1 MRPDRRS
8 DVDRWMA
15 RFVGMVSCL
24 CGLGAIAILVRL
36 GIAAFS
42 VPHRLTAGALLF
54 GAAIVLIAGF
64 FLSVDYRL
72 TFNRPNRYGSILGL
86 TGWRGLGVFFA
97 AIAAVLAVQA
107 ARRRE
112 LDALAYALV
121 SAAASCWCWMRA
133 FRIGRQRYD
142 RSGGRQRMGERGAAA
157 VDAYLDACYVDF
169 DDARAA
175 ALQANRTA
183 QLPAIDV
190 SPSQGKFLQL
200 LAQSIGARR
209 ILEIGTLGGYST
221 LWLAGS
227 LPPDGRVITLEFNPR
242 HAAVARSNFERAGL
256 SDRIELREGPAL
268 ESLAAIERAQEGP
281 FDVFFIDADWVNNP
295 QYFTWALKLARRGS
309 LIVFDNV
316 VQDGAIVDTYSRDA
330 AVRATRE
337 LHERLGSEPR
347 VLATALQT
355 VGEKGHDGFALALVV
370 ADS

>member
-1 MRPDRRS
+1 MRRVRRS
-8 DVDRWMA
+8 DVDRWMP
-15 RFVGMVSCL
+15 RLVGIVSSL
-24 CGLGAIAILVRL
+24 CGLGAIALLVRL
-36 GIAAFS
+36 GIAALS
-42 VPHRLTAGALLF
+42 DPHRLTAGALLF

-72 TFNRPNRYGSILGL
+72 TFNRPNLYGSVLGL

-112 LDALAYALV
+112 LDALAYGLV

-133 FRIGRQRYD
+133 FRIGRRQND
-142 RSGGRQRMGERGAAA
+142 RRA
-157 VDAYLDACYVDF
+157 VDAYLDACYADL

-175 ALQANRTA
+175 ALRANRAA
-183 QLPAIDV
+183 QLPAIDI

-200 LAQSIGARR
+200 LVRSIGAQR

-227 LPPDGRVITLEFNPR
+227 LPPNGRVITLEFDPR

-268 ESLAAIERAQEGP
+268 ESLAAIERAREGP
-281 FDVFFIDADWVNNP
+281 FDVFFIDADWVNQP

-316 VQDGAIVDTYSRDA
+316 VRDGAIVDSHCRDA

>member
-15 RFVGMVSCL
+15 RFVGMVSFL

-72 TFNRPNRYGSILGL
+72 TFNRPNLYGSILGL

-97 AIAAVLAVQA
+97 ASAAVLAVQA

-133 FRIGRQRYD
+133 LRIGRRQND
-142 RSGGRQRMGERGAAA
+142 RRAI
-157 VDAYLDACYVDF
+157 DAYLDACYADF
-169 DDARAA
+169 DDSRAA
-175 ALQANRTA
+175 ALQANRAA
-183 QLPAIDV
+183 QLPAIDI

-200 LAQSIGARR
+200 LARSIGAQR

-227 LPPDGRVITLEFNPR
+227 LPPDGRVITLEFDPR
-242 HAAVARSNFERAGL
+242 HAAVARSNFELAGL

-281 FDVFFIDADWVNNP
+281 FDFFFIDADWVSNP

-316 VQDGAIVDTYSRDA
+316 VRDGAIVDTHCRDA

-355 VGEKGHDGFALALVV
+355 VGEKGHDGFGLALVV

>member
-1 MRPDRRS
+1 MRRVRRF
-8 DVDRWMA
+8 DVDRWIR
-15 RFVGMVSCL
+15 RFVGIAFFL
-24 CGLGAIAILVRL
+24 CGLAAIAILVRL
-36 GIAAFS
+36 GTAALS
-42 VPHRLTAGALLF
+42 VPNSSTAVALLF
-54 GAAIVLIAGF
+54 GAAIVLVAGF
-64 FLSVDYRL
+64 FLLVDYRL
-72 TFNRPNRYGSILGL
+72 TLNRPNLYGSMLGL
-86 TGWRGLGVFFA
+86 TAWRGLSVFFA
-97 AIAAVLAVQA
+97 AVATGVAVQA

-112 LDALAYALV
+112 LDELACALT

-133 FRIGRQRYD
+133 FRIGR
-142 RSGGRQRMGERGAAA
+142 RQNDRGAL
-157 VDAYLDACYVDF
+157 DSYLDACYVDF
-169 DDARAA
+169 DEARAA
-175 ALQANRTA
+175 ALQANRAA
-183 QLPAIDV
+183 QLPAIDI

-227 LPPDGRVITLEFNPR
+227 LPPDGRVITLEFDAR

-256 SDRIELREGPAL
+256 TDRIELREGPAL

-281 FDVFFIDADWVNNP
+281 FDVFFIDADWVNHP

-316 VQDGAIVDTYSRDA
+316 VRDGAIVDTHSQDA

-355 VGEKGHDGFALALVV
+355 VGQKGNDGFALALVV

>member
-1 MRPDRRS
+1 MRPDHRS
-8 DVDRWMA
+8 DVGRWMA
-15 RFVGMVSCL
+15 RFLGIVCSL
-24 CGLGAIAILVRL
+24 CALGAIAILVRL
-36 GIAAFS
+36 GISAIS
-42 VPHRLTAGALLF
+42 VPHRLTAAALLF
-54 GAAIVLIAGF
+54 AAAIVLIAGF

-72 TFNRPNRYGSILGL
+72 TFNRPNLYGSILGL

-97 AIAAVLAVQA
+97 VIAAVLVVQA

-121 SAAASCWCWMRA
+121 SAAAFCWCWMRA
-133 FRIGRQRYD
+133 LRIGRRQND
-142 RSGGRQRMGERGAAA
+142 RRA

-169 DDARAA
+169 DGARAA
-175 ALQANRTA
+175 ALQANRAA

-200 LAQSIGARR
+200 LAQSVGARR

-256 SDRIELREGPAL
+256 SDRIELREGPAI

-281 FDVFFIDADWVNNP
+281 FDVFFIDADWVNHP

-316 VQDGAIVDTYSRDA
+316 VRDGAIVDTHSRDA

-355 VGEKGHDGFALALVV
+355 VGAKGHDGFALALVI

>member
-1 MRPDRRS
+1 MRPARRP

-15 RFVGMVSCL
+15 RFVGTVSSL
-24 CGLGAIAILVRL
+24 CALAAIAILVRL
-36 GIAAFS
+36 AIAAFS
-42 VPHRLTAGALLF
+42 VPDRLTAGAFLF
-54 GAAIVLIAGF
+54 GAAIVLIAGL

-72 TFNRPNRYGSILGL
+72 TFNRPNLYGSILGL

-97 AIAAVLAVQA
+97 AIAALLAVQA

-112 LDALAYALV
+112 LETVAYALI

-133 FRIGRQRYD
+133 FRIGRRQND
-142 RSGGRQRMGERGAAA
+142 RRA
-157 VDAYLDACYVDF
+157 VDSYLDACYVDF
-169 DDARAA
+169 DEARAA
-175 ALQANRTA
+175 ALQANRA
-183 QLPAIDV
+183 AKLPAIDI

-227 LPPDGRVITLEFNPR
+227 LPPDGRAITLEFDPR

-268 ESLAAIERAQEGP
+268 ESLAAIERAKEGP
-281 FDVFFIDADWVNNP
+281 FDVFFIDADWVNQP
-295 QYFTWALKLARRGS
+295 QYFSWALKLARRGS

-316 VQDGAIVDTYSRDA
+316 VRDGAIVDTHSRDA
-330 AVRATRE
+330 AVAATRE

-355 VGEKGHDGFALALVV
+355 LGEKGHDGFAIALVV
-370 ADS
+370 ADP

>member
-1 MRPDRRS
+1 MRTAHRF

-15 RFVGMVSCL
+15 RFLGIVCSL
-24 CGLGAIAILVRL
+24 CALGAIAILIRL
-36 GIAAFS
+36 GISAIS
-42 VPHRLTAGALLF
+42 VPHRLTAAALLF
-54 GAAIVLIAGF
+54 AAAMVLIAGF

-72 TFNRPNRYGSILGL
+72 TFNRPNLYGSILGL
-86 TGWRGLGVFFA
+86 TGWRGLGAFFA

-112 LDALAYALV
+112 LDTLAYALV

-133 FRIGRQRYD
+133 LRIGRRRND
-142 RSGGRQRMGERGAAA
+142 RRAI
-157 VDAYLDACYVDF
+157 DAYLDACYVDS
-169 DDARAA
+169 DGAWAA
-175 ALQANRTA
+175 ALQANRAA

-200 LAQSIGARR
+200 LAQSVGARR

-227 LPPDGRVITLEFNPR
+227 LPPDGRLITLEFNPR

-256 SDRIELREGPAL
+256 SDRIELREGPAI

-281 FDVFFIDADWVNNP
+281 FDFFFIDADWVNHP

-316 VQDGAIVDTYSRDA
+316 VRDGAIVDTHSRDTS
-330 AVRATRE
+330 VRATRE
-337 LHERLGSEPR
+337 LHQRLGSEPS

-355 VGEKGHDGFALALVV
+355 VGAKGHDGFALALVI

>member
-1 MRPDRRS
+1 MRLVRRS
-8 DVDRWMA
+8 DVERWMA
-15 RFVGMVSCL
+15 RLLGIVSSL

-42 VPHRLTAGALLF
+42 APDRLTGGALLF
-54 GAAIVLIAGF
+54 GAAVVLIAGF

-72 TFNRPNRYGSILGL
+72 TFNRPNLYVSVLGL
-86 TGWRGLGVFFA
+86 TGWRGLGVLFA
-97 AIAAVLAVQA
+97 VIAAVLAVLA
-107 ARRRE
+107 AQRRE
-112 LDALAYALV
+112 LDALAYALI

-133 FRIGRQRYD
+133 LRIGRRQND
-142 RSGGRQRMGERGAAA
+142 RRA
-157 VDAYLDACYVDF
+157 VDSYLDACYVDF
-169 DDARAA
+169 DEARAA
-175 ALQANRTA
+175 ALQANRA
-183 QLPAIDV
+183 AKLPAIDI

-200 LAQSIGARR
+200 LAQSNGARR

-227 LPPDGRVITLEFNPR
+227 LPADGRVITLEFNSR

-268 ESLAAIERAQEGP
+268 ESLAEIERAQEGP
-281 FDVFFIDADWVNNP
+281 FDLFFIDADWVNLP
-295 QYFTWALKLARRGS
+295 QYFSWALKLARRGS

-316 VQDGAIVDTYSRDA
+316 VRDGAIVDAHSRDA

-355 VGEKGHDGFALALVV
+355 VGEKGHDGFAFALVL
-370 ADS
+370 ADLKLERAE